1 VTRLFLLIFTLF
13 FVTHCSVKENL
24 GIWNK
29 KDENLENQKKV
40 KKLFSDDKKIIT
52 EFNPELKLDISKLK
66 FNENIVNN
74 QNNIGAQNYTGFNEK
89 INTFKFSTIK
99 DTNQLNY
106 KPIFLDDGLIFF
118 DNKGTI
124 IRYDLNSKVVWKKNI
139 YSKSEK
145 KLNPKLFFALKG
157 DNLLVADNL
166 AKYYSINIKFG
177 ELNWS
182 KNNMH
187 PFNSE
192 IKIANNMLF
201 AVDYQNTL
209 RSFNLSDGSE
219 LWNFQTENVF
229 TISDTRNSLIV
240 IDNLVIFNNSIG
252 DITAVDAVTGMI
264 NWQLPTQSTNIIYDS
279 YKFKNSKL
287 VSDKRSIFFSNNKGE
302 FYSIDI
308 KTGVANWINEVSS
321 NLTPI
326 LIGNLIFTI
335 SNDGFLY
342 VIEKNN
348 GNIIRITDLYKNY
361 KEKKRANIKP
371 IGFVIGSRN
380 LYLTN
385 SDGNMNVV
393 DLVTGASIY
402 NVKVAYNIISEPF
415 IFNKNLFVIRKG
427 SIIQYN

>member
-145 KLNPKLFFALKG
+145 KLNPKLFFTLKG

-321 NLTPI
+321 NVTPI

>member
-1 VTRLFLLIFTLF
+1 MTRLFLLIFTLF
-13 FVTHCSVKENL
+13 FASHCSVKENL
-24 GIWNK
+24 GIWK
-29 KDENLENQKKV
+29 KKEENLENQKKV
-40 KKLFSDDKKIIT
+40 TKLFSNDKKKIT
-52 EFNPELKLDISKLK
+52 EFNPDLKLDISKLQFK
-66 FNENIVNN
+66 ENIADN
-74 QNNIGAQNYTGFNEK
+74 QNNFGAQNYTGFNEK

-106 KPIFLDDGLIFF
+106 KHIFLDDGLIFF

-124 IRYDLNSKVVWKKNI
+124 IRYNLNSKVIWKQNI

-157 DNLLVADNL
+157 DNLFVVDNL

-192 IKIANNMLF
+192 IKIVKNKLF

-209 RSFNLSDGSE
+209 RSFNLGDGSE

-361 KEKKRANIKP
+361 KEKKRADIKP

-385 SDGNMNVV
+385 SNGNMNVI

-402 NVKVAYNIISEPF
+402 NIKVAYNIISEPF
-415 IFNKNLFVIRKG
+415 IFNENLFVIRKG

>member
-124 IRYDLNSKVVWKKNI
+124 IRYDLNSKVIWKKNI

-308 KTGVANWINEVSS
+308 KTGVANWINEVNS
-321 NLTPI
+321 NVTPI

-361 KEKKRANIKP
+361 KEKKRADIKP

-385 SDGNMNVV
+385 SDSNMNVI

>member
-1 VTRLFLLIFTLF
+1 MTRLFLLIFTLF
-13 FVTHCSVKENL
+13 FVTHCSVKENF

-40 KKLFSDDKKIIT
+40 KKFFSDEKKIIT

-66 FNENIVNN
+66 FSENIVNN

-106 KPIFLDDGLIFF
+106 KPIFLEDGLIFF

-187 PFNSE
+187 SFNSE
-192 IKIANNMLF
+192 IKIAKNMLF
-201 AVDYQNTL
+201 AVDYQNIL

-308 KTGVANWINEVSS
+308 KTGVANWINEVNS
-321 NLTPI
+321 NVTPI

-385 SDGNMNVV
+385 SDGNMNVI

>member
-124 IRYDLNSKVVWKKNI
+124 IRYDLNSKVIWKKNI

-192 IKIANNMLF
+192 IKIARNMLF

-308 KTGVANWINEVSS
+308 KTGVANWVNEVSS
-321 NLTPI
+321 NVTPI

-361 KEKKRANIKP
+361 KEKKRADIKP
-371 IGFVIGSRN
+371 IGFVTGSRN

-385 SDGNMNVV
+385 SDGNMNVI

-402 NVKVAYNIISEPF
+402 NIKVAYNIISEPF

>member
-13 FVTHCSVKENL
+13 FVTHCSVKENF

-66 FNENIVNN
+66 FNEIIVNN

-192 IKIANNMLF
+192 IKIAKNMLF
-201 AVDYQNTL
+201 AVDYQNIL

-302 FYSIDI
+302 FYSIDV
-308 KTGVANWINEVSS
+308 KTGIANWINEVNS
-321 NLTPI
+321 NVTPI

-348 GNIIRITDLYKNY
+348 GNIIRVTDLYKNY
-361 KEKKRANIKP
+361 KEKKRADIKP

-385 SDGNMNVV
+385 SNGNMNVI

-402 NVKVAYNIISEPF
+402 NVKIAYNIISEPF

>member
-106 KPIFLDDGLIFF
+106 NPIFLDDGLIFF

-145 KLNPKLFFALKG
+145 KLNPKLFFSLKG

-308 KTGVANWINEVSS
+308 KTGVANWINEVNS
-321 NLTPI
+321 NVTPI

-361 KEKKRANIKP
+361 KEKKRADIKP

-385 SDGNMNVV
+385 SDSNMNVI

>member
-145 KLNPKLFFALKG
+145 KLNPKLFFTLKG

-308 KTGVANWINEVSS
+308 KTGVANWINEVNS
-321 NLTPI
+321 NVTPI

-361 KEKKRANIKP
+361 KEKKRADIKP

-385 SDGNMNVV
+385 SDSNMNVI
-393 DLVTGASIY
+393 DLVTGDSIY

>member
-1 VTRLFLLIFTLF
+1 MTRLFLLIFTLF
-13 FVTHCSVKENL
+13 LVSNCSVKENL

-29 KDENLENQKKV
+29 KEKNLENQKKV
-40 KKLFSDDKKIIT
+40 KKLFSEDKKIIT
-52 EFNPELKLDISKLK
+52 EFNPELKLDISKLQFK
-66 FNENIVNN
+66 ENIVDN
-74 QNNIGAQNYTGFNEK
+74 QNNFGAQNYTGFNEK
-89 INTFKFSTIK
+89 INTFKFSTLK

-106 KPIFLDDGLIFF
+106 KPVFLDDGLIFF

-124 IRYDLNSKVVWKKNI
+124 IRYDLNGKVIWKKNI

-157 DNLLVADNL
+157 ENLLVADNL

-192 IKIANNMLF
+192 IKITDNMLF

-229 TISDTRNSLIV
+229 TISDTRNSLII

-264 NWQLPTQSTNIIYDS
+264 TWQLPTQSTNIIYDS
-279 YKFKNSKL
+279 YKYKNSKL

-302 FYSIDI
+302 FYSIDV
-308 KTGVANWINEVSS
+308 KTGITNWINEINSNVS
-321 NLTPI
+321 PI

-335 SNDGFLY
+335 SNDGYLY
-342 VIEKNN
+342 VIEKKHWK
-348 GNIIRITDLYKNY
+348 YYPNY
-361 KEKKRANIKP
+361 R
-371 IGFVIGSRN
+371 S
-380 LYLTN
+380 L
-385 SDGNMNVV
+385 
-393 DLVTGASIY
+393 
-402 NVKVAYNIISEPF
+402 
-415 IFNKNLFVIRKG
+415 
-427 SIIQYN
+427 

>member
-1 VTRLFLLIFTLF
+1 MTRLFLLILTLF
-13 FVTHCSVKENL
+13 LVSNCSVKENL

-29 KDENLENQKKV
+29 KEENLENQKKV
-40 KKLFSDDKKIIT
+40 KKLFSEDKKIIT
-52 EFNPELKLDISKLK
+52 EFNPELKLDISKLQFK
-66 FNENIVNN
+66 ENIVDN
-74 QNNIGAQNYTGFNEK
+74 QNNFGAQNYTGFNEK

-106 KPIFLDDGLIFF
+106 KPVFLEDGLIFF

-124 IRYDLNSKVVWKKNI
+124 IRYDLNGKVIWKKNI

-192 IKIANNMLF
+192 IKITDNMLF

-229 TISDTRNSLIV
+229 TISDTRNSLII
-240 IDNLVIFNNSIG
+240 IDNLIIFNNSVG

-264 NWQLPTQSTNIIYDS
+264 TWQLPTQSTNIIYDS

-302 FYSIDI
+302 FYSIDV
-308 KTGVANWINEVSS
+308 KTGITNWINEINS
-321 NLTPI
+321 NVTPI
-326 LIGNLIFTI
+326 LIGNLIFTV
-335 SNDGFLY
+335 SNDGYLY

-361 KEKKRANIKP
+361 KEKKRADIKP

-385 SDGNMNVV
+385 SDGNMIVI
-393 DLVTGASIY
+393 DLVTGTSIY

-415 IFNKNLFVIRKG
+415 IFNENLFVIRKG

>member
-1 VTRLFLLIFTLF
+1 MTRLFLLIFTLF
-13 FVTHCSVKENL
+13 LVSNCSVKENL

-29 KDENLENQKKV
+29 KEENLENQKKV
-40 KKLFSDDKKIIT
+40 KKLFSEDKKIIN

-89 INTFKFSTIK
+89 INTFKFSTLK

-106 KPIFLDDGLIFF
+106 KPIFLEDGLIFF

-124 IRYDLNSKVVWKKNI
+124 IRYDLNSKVIWKKNI

-192 IKIANNMLF
+192 IKIAGNMLF

-252 DITAVDAVTGMI
+252 DITAVDVVTGMI
-264 NWQLPTQSTNIIYDS
+264 TWQLPTQSTNIIYDS

-308 KTGVANWINEVSS
+308 KTGVTNWINEVSS
-321 NLTPI
+321 NVTPI
-326 LIGNLIFTI
+326 LIGNLIFTV
-335 SNDGFLY
+335 SNDGYLY

-361 KEKKRANIKP
+361 KEKKRADIKP
-371 IGFVIGSRN
+371 IGFVIGARN

-385 SDGNMNVV
+385 SDGNMNVT

>member
-106 KPIFLDDGLIFF
+106 NPIFLDDGLIFF

-308 KTGVANWINEVSS
+308 KTGVANWINEVNS
-321 NLTPI
+321 NVTPI

-361 KEKKRANIKP
+361 KEKKRAEHQTYRFCNWI
-371 IGFVIGSRN
+371 
-380 LYLTN
+380 
-385 SDGNMNVV
+385 
-393 DLVTGASIY
+393 
-402 NVKVAYNIISEPF
+402 
-415 IFNKNLFVIRKG
+415 
-427 SIIQYN
+427 

>member
-1 VTRLFLLIFTLF
+1 MTRLFLLIFTLF

-124 IRYDLNSKVVWKKNI
+124 IRYDLNSKVIWKKNI

-157 DNLLVADNL
+157 DNLLVVDNL

-287 VSDKRSIFFSNNKGE
+287 VSDKRSIFFSNNKGK
-302 FYSIDI
+302 FYSIDV
-308 KTGVANWINEVSS
+308 KTGIANWINEVSS
-321 NLTPI
+321 NVTPI

-361 KEKKRANIKP
+361 KEKKRADIKP

-385 SDGNMNVV
+385 SDSNMNVI
-393 DLVTGASIY
+393 DLVTGDSIY

>member
-106 KPIFLDDGLIFF
+106 KPIFLEDGLIFF

-385 SDGNMNVV
+385 SDGNMNVI